1 MTRSRSLSTLL
12 IVGACLGLAG
22 CSALL
27 PRGTVEQRGLW
38 ASFEEARDSFEKI
51 VPYQTR
57 VEDLAAIGIVPRV
70 TPNITVL
77 NYSDVLQR
85 FVPSP
90 VIDPKELDDPIRD
103 CLAAKQSCSG
113 YEIDQR
119 FVKRERV
126 GNFWADFFGFKR
138 ETDVVGWSFK
148 GLVLVKDDVIIY
160 KLVSGEPRI
169 REKELNRNPL
179 GPFQGAGEAALRSLY

>member
-1 MTRSRSLSTLL
+1 MILSHSFYKTL
-12 IVGACLGLAG
+12 IVAACLGLAG

-27 PRGTVEQRGLW
+27 PRGTVEVKGVWHSFDEAR
-38 ASFEEARDSFEKI
+38 ASFDKI

-57 VEDLAAIGIVPRV
+57 VKDLEAIGIVPRK

-77 NYSDVLQR
+77 SYSDVLQR

-90 VIDPKELDDPIRD
+90 VINPEELDDPVRD
-103 CLAAKQSCSG
+103 CISAKLACSG
-113 YEIDQR
+113 YEIDQK

-138 ETDVVGWSFK
+138 ETDVLGWRFK
-148 GLVLVKDDVIIY
+148 GLVLIKDDVIIY
-160 KLVSGEPRI
+160 KLVSGEPLI
-169 REKELNRNPL
+169 SEKELNRNPL
-179 GPFQGAGEAALRSLY
+179 GPFQGAGEAALRSIF

>member
-1 MTRSRSLSTLL
+1 MTRSRPLSMLL
-12 IVGACLGLAG
+12 IIGACLGLAG
-22 CSALL
+22 CAQLL
-27 PRGTVEQRGLW
+27 PRGTVEVKGVW
-38 ASFEEARDSFEKI
+38 SSFEDARAAFDKI

-57 VEDLAAIGIVPRV
+57 IEDLPAIGIEPSV

-77 NYSDVLQR
+77 SYSDVLQR

-90 VIDPKELDDPIRD
+90 VINPEELDDPIRD
-103 CLAAKQSCSG
+103 CISAKQSCSG

-119 FVKRERV
+119 SIKRNRV

-138 ETDVVGWSFK
+138 ETDMVGWHFR
-148 GLVLVKDDVIIY
+148 GLVLVKDRVIIY

-169 REKELNRNPL
+169 SEKELNRNPL
-179 GPFQGAGEAALRSLY
+179 GPFQGLGESALRSIY